1 MESIVLDEIT
11 KNTIKNA
18 ACDQIATSV
27 LHDLHAEQVISD
39 IKKGFRD
46 IIDQYLKTAQ
56 AMMIEMGNALD
67 SIDETADGDI
77 MELIKQI
84 CIPYRQKYIEL
95 AATTLIGLS
104 TQMKKVQD
112 IFNLS
117 IEQPDRYAELILC
130 FKHSMD
136 TFVKSRDDIK
146 HTIAMIMMVEDT
158 TFEDEVTAYITQME
172 GSNPEQS

>member
-1 MESIVLDEIT
+1 MDSITIDE
-11 KNTIKNA
+11 IKNA
-18 ACDQIATSV
+18 ACDQIATSI

-46 IIDQYLKTAQ
+46 IIDHYLNTAQ
-56 AMMIEMGNALD
+56 TMMIDMGNALD
-67 SIDETADGDI
+67 SIEEMPDEDI
-77 MELIKQI
+77 MGLIKQT
-84 CIPYRQKYIEL
+84 CVPYRQKYIEL
-95 AATTLIGLS
+95 AATTLIALS
-104 TQMKKVQD
+104 AQMKKVQD

-158 TFEDEVTAYITQME
+158 TFEDEVTAYITQIE
-172 GSNPEQS
+172 GSNERSS